1 MYYMEYNVKWD
12 ANITCITI
20 FVSISIIASILLVVQ
35 YQPEISYWVLFP
47 VFLVVLGV
55 FLYMPYKVG
64 YNNKSIYIRR
74 IKGKVEI
81 PLDSILSINSI
92 TPNILQNSVRVF
104 GSGGF
109 LGNIGY
115 FKNEK
120 LGTYVMYTTSTEKLV
135 CIKTTTKT
143 YVINCPDDVLRRVQ
157 ENKKKD
163 PCSRR
168 NLSKISG
175 CSK

>member
-1 MYYMEYNVKWD
+1 ML
-12 ANITCITI
+12 
-20 FVSISIIASILLVVQ
+20 ISLVLLYLCLFQLLQVFFWLFNTNQ
-35 YQPEISYWVLFP
+35 KFLIGYCFP
-47 VFLVVLGV
+47 VFLVVFGA

-120 LGTYVMYTTSTEKLV
+120 LGTYIMYTTSTEKLV